1 MQAHGKGK
9 LVPTGKSEPTLDV
22 SYGISHPV
30 SDENDIG
37 ISSLQKKKAVV
48 HFILCDNGR
57 PVLSYYPDVSA
68 KNNYLPDRMFGWAL
82 LCQNFIV
89 IFDGLPVPHRLVE
102 HPHLT
107 ERAIPWVPFRQR
119 RSGRG
124 SLQGLPPST
133 SMSGNQQTAA
143 NPSFRRNEA

>member
-57 PVLSYYPDVSA
+57 PVPLGDFDLLVGDEIPRLKHTGNDPEWLVLS
-68 KNNYLPDRMFGWAL
+68 
-82 LCQNFIV
+82 
-89 IFDGLPVPHRLVE
+89 
-102 HPHLT
+102 
-107 ERAIPWVPFRQR
+107 
-119 RSGRG
+119 
-124 SLQGLPPST
+124 
-133 SMSGNQQTAA
+133 A
-143 NPSFRRNEA
+143 NA

>member
-1 MQAHGKGK
+1 MGHATRGPAREPSTLSPIEGEEEGTMQAHGKGK

-57 PVLSYYPDVSA
+57 PV
-68 KNNYLPDRMFGWAL
+68 
-82 LCQNFIV
+82 
-89 IFDGLPVPHRLVE
+89 
-102 HPHLT
+102 
-107 ERAIPWVPFRQR
+107 
-119 RSGRG
+119 
-124 SLQGLPPST
+124 PP
-133 SMSGNQQTAA
+133 
-143 NPSFRRNEA
+143 R